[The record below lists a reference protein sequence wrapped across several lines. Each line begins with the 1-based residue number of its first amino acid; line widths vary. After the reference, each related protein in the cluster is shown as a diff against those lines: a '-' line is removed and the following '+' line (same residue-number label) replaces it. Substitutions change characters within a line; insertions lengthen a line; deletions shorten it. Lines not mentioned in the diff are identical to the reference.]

1 MAISTILGYPRIGR
15 RRELKI
21 ALETFWK
28 GKTPESE
35 LLTTAAGLC
44 EAHWALLKE
53 AGVDAIP
60 CNDFSLYDQMLD
72 MSCHLGV
79 VPSRYKWSG
88 EKVDLP
94 TYFAMA
100 RGAQREGIDVPAME
114 MSKWFDT
121 NYHYIVPEF
130 ARGQTFKLSTTKP
143 VDEFKAAKAAGVNAR
158 PVLIGPMTYLLLA
171 KCPGGRNIELLDR
184 LLPAYI
190 ESLKLLEQAGAEWV
204 QFDEPAL
211 ALDLDDAN
219 RAAYAKAYAQIG
231 AQTNLKLFVTSYFGP
246 LGDNDKTALKLPIDA
261 LHIDLVRGAEQLD
274 DVLED
279 Y

>member
-15 RRELKI
+15 RRELKT
-21 ALETFWK
+21 ALESYWK

-35 LLTTAAGLC
+35 LLKTTAGLR
-44 EAHWALLKE
+44 EVHWALQKE
-53 AGVDAIP
+53 AGIGAIP

-72 MSCHLGV
+72 MSCHLGA

-88 EKVDLP
+88 RTVDLP

-100 RGAQREGIDVPAME
+100 RGAQREGVDVPAME
-114 MSKWFDT
+114 MSKWLDT

-130 ARGQTFKLSTTKP
+130 ALDQTFKLSTTKP
-143 VDEFKAAKAAGVNAR
+143 VDEFKAAKAAGVKAR
-158 PVLIGPMTYLLLA
+158 PVLIGPMTYLLLG
-171 KCPGGRNIELLDR
+171 KRPGGRNIELLDR

-231 AQTNLKLFVTSYFGP
+231 A
-246 LGDNDKTALKLPIDA
+246 
-261 LHIDLVRGAEQLD
+261 
-274 DVLED
+274 
-279 Y
+279 